1 MCITMHKNNIT
12 NCMAGISVDLI
23 QVPRAELRGVTVDD
37 VARFAFYKANLQ
49 SGSVIVLEPKP
60 GVKVTPLQCSKVA
73 LRLSQVLRLPIA
85 FKFDRLEY
93 YERMRFLQKNVYFIA
108 GDNMYLPNLIL
119 TAQSPKKVAKKLS
132 AAAQYL
138 ILHHLQKDSLEGL
151 SVSEISELVPY
162 SYVSVAKAVE
172 VLEVLSLCKCEKD
185 SYRSKRLYF
194 EKAGKEYW
202 DVVRQYLVSP
212 VKKVFY
218 CDWIVGTQC
227 PKAGISALAE
237 YSFLAEDSQKTVAV
251 YDMDCKDIQ
260 FEGMN
265 DFDGPVEV
273 EVWKYPHVA
282 LSCDIVDKL
291 SLYLSLDADQDPRVE
306 KENNNML
313 EGIWKEMN

>member
-12 NCMAGISVDLI
+12 NCMAGISVDLM

-37 VARFAFYKANLQ
+37 VARYAFYKANLQ
-49 SGSVIVLEPKP
+49 SGSVIVLEPKS

-85 FKFDRLEY
+85 FKFDKLEY
-93 YERMRFLQKNVYFIA
+93 YERMRLLQKNVYFIA

-119 TAQSPKKVAKKLS
+119 TAQSPKKIAKKLS

-138 ILHHLQKDSLEGL
+138 ILHHLQKDRLEGL

-172 VLEVLSLCKCEKD
+172 VLEDLSLCKCEKD
-185 SYRSKRLYF
+185 SARSKRLYF
-194 EKAGKEYW
+194 EKAGREYW

-218 CDWIVGTQC
+218 CDRIVGAQC

-251 YDMDCKDIQ
+251 YDMDFKDIQ

-265 DFDGPVEV
+265 DFDGPIEV

>member
-1 MCITMHKNNIT
+1 MHKNNIT
-12 NCMAGISVDLI
+12 NCMAWISVDLI
-23 QVPRAELRGVTVDD
+23 QMPRAELRGVTVDD

-49 SGSVIVLEPKP
+49 SGSVVVLEPKS

-73 LRLSQVLRLPIA
+73 LRLSQVLRQPIA
-85 FKFDRLEY
+85 FKFDKLEY

-172 VLEVLSLCKCEKD
+172 VLEDLSLCKCEKD
-185 SYRSKRLYF
+185 SARSKRLYF
-194 EKAGKEYW
+194 EKAGREYW

-218 CDWIVGTQC
+218 CDRIVGAQC

-251 YDMDCKDIQ
+251 YDMDFKDIQ

-265 DFDGPVEV
+265 DFDGPIEI

-282 LSCDIVDKL
+282 FSCDIVDKL
-291 SLYLSLDADQDPRVE
+291 SLYLSLDANQDPRVE

>member
-1 MCITMHKNNIT
+1 MT
-12 NCMAGISVDLI
+12 GISVDLI

-37 VARFAFYKANLQ
+37 VARYAFYKANMQ

-172 VLEVLSLCKCEKD
+172 VLEDLSLCKCEKD
-185 SYRSKRLYF
+185 SARSKRLYF

-202 DVVRQYLVSP
+202 NVVRQYLVSP

-218 CDWIVGTQC
+218 CDRIVGTLC

-260 FEGMN
+260 FEGIN

-282 LSCDIVDKL
+282 ISCDIVDKL
-291 SLYLSLDADQDPRVE
+291 SLYLSLDANQDPRVE
-306 KENNNML
+306 KENNNMFD
-313 EGIWKEMN
+313 GVWKEMN

>member
-1 MCITMHKNNIT
+1 MHKNNIM
-12 NCMAGISVDLI
+12 NCMAGISVDLM

-37 VARFAFYKANLQ
+37 VARYAFYKANLQ
-49 SGSVIVLEPKP
+49 SGSVIVLEPKS

-85 FKFDRLEY
+85 FKFDKLEY
-93 YERMRFLQKNVYFIA
+93 YERMRLLQKNVYFIA

-119 TAQSPKKVAKKLS
+119 TAQSPKKIAKKLS

-138 ILHHLQKDSLEGL
+138 ILHHLQKDRLEGL

-172 VLEVLSLCKCEKD
+172 VLEDLSLCKCEKD
-185 SYRSKRLYF
+185 SARSKRLYF
-194 EKAGKEYW
+194 EKAGREYW

-218 CDWIVGTQC
+218 CDRIVGAQC

-251 YDMDCKDIQ
+251 YDMDFKDIQ

-265 DFDGPVEV
+265 DFDGPIEV

-313 EGIWKEMN
+313 EGIWEEMN

>member
-37 VARFAFYKANLQ
+37 VARYAFYKANLQ

-273 EVWKYPHVA
+273 EVWRYPHVA

>member
-12 NCMAGISVDLI
+12 NCMVGISVDLI
-23 QVPRAELRGVTVDD
+23 RVPRAELRGVTVDD
-37 VARFAFYKANLQ
+37 VARYAFYKANLQ
-49 SGSVIVLEPKP
+49 RGSVIVLEPKS

-93 YERMRFLQKNVYFIA
+93 YERMRFLQKDVYFIA

-138 ILHHLQKDSLEGL
+138 ILHHLQKENLEGL

-172 VLEVLSLCKCEKD
+172 VLEDLSLCKCEKD
-185 SYRSKRLYF
+185 SSRSKRLYF
-194 EKAGKEYW
+194 EKTGKEYW
-202 DVVRQYLVSP
+202 GVVRQYLVSP

-218 CDWIVGTQC
+218 CDRIVGAQC

-237 YSFLAEDSQKTVAV
+237 YSFLAEDNQKTVAV

-282 LSCDIVDKL
+282 LSCDVVDKL

>member
-12 NCMAGISVDLI
+12 NCMVGISVDLI
-23 QVPRAELRGVTVDD
+23 RVPRAELRGVTVDD
-37 VARFAFYKANLQ
+37 VARYAFYKANLQ
-49 SGSVIVLEPKP
+49 SGSVIVLEPKS

-93 YERMRFLQKNVYFIA
+93 YERMRFLQKDVYFIA

-138 ILHHLQKDSLEGL
+138 ILHHLQKENLEGL

-172 VLEVLSLCKCEKD
+172 VLEDLSLCKCEKD
-185 SYRSKRLYF
+185 SSRSKRLYF
-194 EKAGKEYW
+194 EKTGKEYW
-202 DVVRQYLVSP
+202 GVVRQYLVSP

-218 CDWIVGTQC
+218 CDRIVGAQC

-237 YSFLAEDSQKTVAV
+237 YSFLAEDNQKTVAV

-282 LSCDIVDKL
+282 LSCDVVDKL